1 MQRVDPHP
9 PVVVING
16 DLLGHHVT
24 GGESTPI
31 AVRIARRLNRAF
43 PQAQFVLA
51 MGNEDSACGDYT
63 LAPDSAFLRDVAAAW
78 EPLVN
83 RRGAAPGFRRT
94 FAHDGFYTARLPL
107 PGLRAIVIDDI
118 YWSPV
123 YHARCGS
130 AVNGGAETLAE
141 LRSALARTPDRA
153 WVLFHIPPGIDTYT
167 TALVTRRTVI
177 VPYLT
182 PVMRD
187 RFLATLS
194 NASGKIA
201 LAVAGHT
208 HKFAFR
214 IAGANGSRPVPMLLV
229 PALSPVYK
237 NEPSFLTGDVAS
249 DGTLKA
255 ADEYS
260 YRDGAWSRV
269 GGTRSLGLD
278 AFTGPQ
284 LVALHERL
292 GREPQLRA
300 TFARLYGGGASPE
313 INDRNWKIYWCAA
326 TAFATTPFRACTQ
339 SGGVGIV
346 TGRGIT
352 GILAVAVPIVA
363 VIVWLIRRRSSRRA
377 RPLSPPAR

>member
-1 MQRVDPHP
+1 MQRVDPRP
-9 PVVVING
+9 PVVVVDG

-24 GGESTPI
+24 GGEATTI

-51 MGNEDSACGDYT
+51 AGNEDSACGDYT
-63 LAPDSAFLRDVAAAW
+63 LAPDSAFLRDVTAAW

-83 RRGAAPGFRRT
+83 RRGAAPAFRRT

-107 PGLRAIVIDDI
+107 PGLTAIVIDDV

-141 LRSALARTPDRA
+141 LTSALARTPGRV
-153 WVLFHIPPGIDTYT
+153 WLFFHIPPGIDTYT
-167 TALVTRRTVI
+167 TALVTHGTVI
-177 VPYLT
+177 VPYLK

-187 RFLATLS
+187 RFLTALTS
-194 NASGKIA
+194 ASGRIA

-214 IAGANGSRPVPMLLV
+214 IAGPNGPRPVPMLLV

-237 NEPSFLTGDVAS
+237 NEPSFLTGEVAA
-249 DGTLKA
+249 DGTL
-255 ADEYS
+255 ESVEEHS
-260 YRDGAWSRV
+260 YRHGAWDAIGGSR
-269 GGTRSLGLD
+269 TWGLA

-284 LVALHERL
+284 LVALQERL

-300 TFARLYGGGASPE
+300 TFARLYDGGARPE
-313 INDRNWKIYWCAA
+313 ITDRNWAIYWCAA
-326 TAFATTPFRACTQ
+326 TAFSTTTFRSCAQ

-346 TGRGIT
+346 TSRGVT
-352 GILAVAVPIVA
+352 GLLALAVPLAA
-363 VIVWLIRRRSSRRA
+363 VIAGLLWWRSSRRA
-377 RPLSPPAR
+377 GRSRRPG